1 MISLNFR
8 QVLTPRFSGSL
19 IPLVTF
25 VFVLVFKCAAADDY
39 EPAPL
44 GEGLVTFEKQG
55 RLLEVE
61 VAASEEARSRGLMF
75 RGDLEADKGMLFVF
89 SDDQLRGVW
98 MKNTLLPLDILFISS
113 EGRVVSLLPHVSPC
127 VNKDCDVYDS
137 GLPARYMLEVNA
149 GYAARWNIRQGD
161 PVRVTIKQ

>member
-8 QVLTPRFSGSL
+8 QVLNPRFSGSP
-19 IPLVTF
+19 IPLVTL

-39 EPAPL
+39 KPAQL
-44 GEGLVTFEKQG
+44 GEGLVSFETQG
-55 RLLEVE
+55 RQLEVE
-61 VAASEEARSRGLMF
+61 VAASEEARARGLMF
-75 RGDLEADKGMLFVF
+75 RDDLEADKGMLFVF

-113 EGRVVSLLPHVSPC
+113 AGRVVSLLPHVSPC
-127 VNKDCDVYDS
+127 VNEDCDVYDS